1 MNKITYLTE
10 LENHLKRLPRD
21 KQDNIMFSYEQFFYE
36 KEQEG
41 LSESAILKELDK
53 PKLVAKRA
61 YAKHTIHNA
70 EDVPTARNI
79 MKAVIA
85 TLGISLFTLCFVVVP
100 MFFVIIFMVL
110 ILLISLVLLLSPA
123 ILVIN
128 IFLSGVTFGLLSNI
142 LFSLSLCG
150 LGIVFMVLVLKVFD
164 VIYGL
169 TLKYLRWNI
178 KMIRGG
184 RSS

>member
-1 MNKITYLTE
+1 M
-10 LENHLKRLPRD
+10 
-21 KQDNIMFSYEQFFYE
+21 
-36 KEQEG
+36 
-41 LSESAILKELDK
+41 
-53 PKLVAKRA
+53 
-61 YAKHTIHNA
+61 
-70 EDVPTARNI
+70 
-79 MKAVIA
+79 
-85 TLGISLFTLCFVVVP
+85 FTLCFVVVP